1 MMRHQ
6 TSRLACFLLLGLP
19 LAAQESIVPYL
30 PKDTLMVMSA
40 PDLQGS
46 MDRFAQL
53 PMAKMWAEDEVQ
65 KFVADLREMGEKMFA
80 QQMDQAKQMHAEGQF
95 PIDPADIMAL
105 RVNGFTL
112 ALTSM
117 QMTKGDFG
125 MQADLGIVAHLD
137 FGASA
142 PTWTKL
148 LDMGIGMLEDQMAGM
163 VEKTEGK
170 VGDVRTMTFR
180 PSGGEGSAMT
190 LNLAMVPNGLLV
202 TTLAPDLQI
211 IVDGMQKKLPSLGA
225 AADYEAIAKHMANAK
240 EKNECEMFWRPG
252 STMKALFQAVSAAG
266 EEEDL
271 GMVDMKGVERAMNAM
286 GLFQL
291 GASRTT
297 SSYVD
302 GKSVTRSFEALAA
315 GTKAQASPIDMK
327 FLKWIPKDAV
337 SFGSGNFEPAYYYD
351 LMVKGLEAYD
361 AELAKQVL
369 GQLGEM
375 EKQLGFSVRND
386 LVGAIGGHYVIW
398 QMPVSTISAAPEL
411 ALLVK
416 ADEAKLVPALKALA
430 KATQGMF
437 GIQENQ
443 KQGIK
448 FYELTLD
455 ADRLGQ
461 AQGLAKVLDV
471 IQPTFAFKD
480 GYLVGSF
487 SPNDIKRHFQ
497 RMDREDD
504 PKNDIRSNK
513 EFVGIAAQ
521 LPGSLESVSFTDWK
535 SQFESLYQILA
546 GVLAIVRP
554 DDGVPIDLQQLPEA
568 ETLTKH
574 LFAMSS
580 YTTSDAAGRTTV
592 TTSPF
597 GMEMYAML
605 FAAGAVIG
613 TVQASRRGF

>member
-1 MMRHQ
+1 MKRQ
-6 TSRLACFLLLGLP
+6 PTSRLACFLLLGLP

-40 PDLQGS
+40 PDLRGS
-46 MDRFAQL
+46 MERFAQM

-65 KFVADLREMGEKMFA
+65 KFVADLREMGEKMLA
-80 QQMDQAKQMHAEGQF
+80 QQLDQAKQMHAQGQF
-95 PIDPADIMAL
+95 PVDPADLMAL

-117 QMTKGDFG
+117 QVTKGDFG
-125 MQADLGIVAHLD
+125 AQPDIGIVAHLD

-148 LDMGIGMLEDQMAGM
+148 LDMGLGMLEDQMGGM
-163 VEKTEGK
+163 LEKTEGK
-170 VGDVRTMTFR
+170 IGDVRTVSFR
-180 PSGGEGSAMT
+180 PSGGEGSAMA
-190 LNLAMVPNGLLV
+190 LNLAMVPNGLLL
-202 TTLAPDLQI
+202 TTLTPDLQV
-211 IVDGMQKKLPSLGA
+211 IVDGMQKKLPSLGT
-225 AADYEAIAKHMANAK
+225 AADYEAIVKHMANAK
-240 EKNECEMFWRPG
+240 EKSECEMFWRPG
-252 STMKALFQAVSAAG
+252 SMMKSLFQAASAVVA
-266 EEEDL
+266 EEGLE
-271 GMVDMKGVERAMNAM
+271 MVDMQGVERAMNAM
-286 GLFQL
+286 GMFQL

-302 GKSVTRSFEALAA
+302 GKGVTRSFEALPA
-315 GTKAQASPIDMK
+315 GTTAQASSIDQK

-337 SFGSGNFEPAYYYD
+337 GFSSGKLDLASYYD
-351 LMVKGLEAYD
+351 MAVKGLEAYD
-361 AELAKQVL
+361 AELAKQLL

-375 EKQLGFSVRND
+375 EKELGFSLRND
-386 LVGAIGGHYVIW
+386 LIGAFGDHYVSW
-398 QMPVSTISAAPEL
+398 QMPVSTFSAAPEL
-411 ALLVK
+411 ALLIK
-416 ADEAKLVPALKALA
+416 ADEAKLMPALKALA
-430 KATQGMF
+430 KATQGMV

-448 FYELTLD
+448 FYELTVNTN
-455 ADRLGQ
+455 RLGQ
-461 AQGLAKVLDV
+461 AQGLGKVLDV

-480 GYLVGSF
+480 GYLVGSLA
-487 SPNDIKRHFQ
+487 PNDIKRHFQ

-513 EFVGIAAQ
+513 EFAGIAAQ
-521 LPGSLESVSFTDWK
+521 LPTSLEAVSFTDWK

-597 GMEMYAML
+597 GMEIYAML
-605 FAAGAVIG
+605 FAVGLAVGG
-613 TVQASRRGF
+613 TQAASRGF